1 MEILMTDRSSLFQ
14 PAKLGD
20 LELPN
25 RVLMAPLTR
34 NRSQDDGTPVEMA
47 EKYYGQR
54 ASAGLIFTEATQ
66 VSAMGKGY
74 IKTPGIYSQSHIEG
88 WKKIVDSVHANGG
101 RVFVQLWH
109 VGRISHSSLL
119 PNGRAPVS
127 STDKVAEA
135 MTYTSNGFEPTSK
148 PEALTEEG
156 IRETIADF
164 VSGAKAAKESG
175 FDGIEVH
182 AANGYLL
189 EQFLMD
195 GVNDR
200 TDGYGGS
207 PENRLRIVNE
217 ILDAVSDVW
226 PVNRIGVRLSPL
238 GQFNDVSDSDPETH
252 FGYFI
257 EELDK
262 RGLGYLHVVEQAPG
276 AETDTEQTAIMT
288 RLRAKWSGF
297 YIVNG
302 GYDGDSAA
310 RAVAEGHADAVA
322 FGRAFIAN
330 PDLPQRLHLDAPLNE
345 GDGDT
350 YYGGTEKGYID
361 YPFLEDGAK
370 GKAAQD
376 SPLT

>member
-1 MEILMTDRSSLFQ
+1 MTDRSNLFQ

-20 LELPN
+20 LGLPN

-34 NRSQDDGTPVEMA
+34 NRAQDDGTPVAMA
-47 EKYYGQR
+47 ETYYGQR

-74 IKTPGIYSQSHIEG
+74 IKTPGIYEQKHIDG

-101 RVFVQLWH
+101 RIFMQLWH
-109 VGRISHSSLL
+109 VGRISHTSLL
-119 PNGRAPVS
+119 PDGRNPVS
-127 STDKVAEA
+127 STDKAAEA
-135 MTYTSNGFEPTSK
+135 MTFTHDGFEATSK
-148 PEALTEEG
+148 PDALTEAG
-156 IRETIADF
+156 IRETVADF
-164 VSGAKAAKESG
+164 VTAAKAAKSAG

-200 TDGYGGS
+200 TDAYGGS

-217 ILDAVSDVW
+217 ILDAISEIW
-226 PVNRIGVRLSPL
+226 PTNRIGIRLSPL
-238 GQFNDVSDSDPETH
+238 GQFNDVSDSDPEAH

-257 EELDK
+257 DKLDK
-262 RGLGYLHVVEQAPG
+262 RGLGYLHMVEEAPG
-276 AETDTEQTAIMT
+276 AETDAEQTAIMK
-288 RLRAKWSGF
+288 RLRAKWSSF

-302 GYDGDSAA
+302 GYTGDSAA
-310 RAVAEGHADAVA
+310 QAVADGHADAVA

-330 PDLPQRLHLDAPLNE
+330 PDLPKRLRLNAALNQ
-345 GDGDT
+345 GDGDS
-350 YYGGTEKGYID
+350 YYGGTDKGYID
-361 YPFLEDGAK
+361 YPFLDVSDSEDA
-370 GKAAQD
+370 D
-376 SPLT
+376 

>member
-1 MEILMTDRSSLFQ
+1 MTDRSSLFQ
-14 PAKLGD
+14 PAKLGN

-34 NRSQDDGTPVEMA
+34 NRSRDDGTPVA
-47 EKYYGQR
+47 IAQTYYSQR
-54 ASAGLIFTEATQ
+54 SSAGLIFTEATQ

-74 IKTPGIYSQSHIEG
+74 IKTPGIYTQSHIDG
-88 WKKIVDSVHANGG
+88 WKRIVHEIHANGG

-109 VGRISHSSLL
+109 VGRISHTSLL
-119 PNGRAPVS
+119 PGGRAPVS
-127 STDKVAEA
+127 STDKAADA
-135 MTYTSNGFEPTSK
+135 MTYTEKGFEPTSK
-148 PEALTEEG
+148 PDALTEEG

-164 VSGAKAAKESG
+164 VTAAKAAKAAG

-200 TDGYGGS
+200 KDAYGGS
-207 PENRLRIVNE
+207 PENRLRILNE
-217 ILDAVSDVW
+217 VLDGVSDIW
-226 PVNRIGVRLSPL
+226 PTDRIGVRLSPL

-257 EELDK
+257 DELNK
-262 RGLGYLHVVEQAPG
+262 RNLGYLHMVEQAPG
-276 AETDTEQTAIMT
+276 AETDAEQTEIMK

-302 GYDGDSAA
+302 GFDGDSAA
-310 RAVAEGHADAVA
+310 KAVAEGHADAVA

-330 PDLPQRLHLDAPLNE
+330 PDLPKRLHLNAPLNE

-361 YPFLEDGAK
+361 YPSLD
-370 GKAAQD
+370 D
-376 SPLT
+376 SGRDKVA

>member
-1 MEILMTDRSSLFQ
+1 MTDRSSLFQ
-14 PAKLGD
+14 PTKLGN

-47 EKYYGQR
+47 QTYYGQR

-74 IKTPGIYSQSHIEG
+74 IKTPGIYTQSHIDG
-88 WKKIVDSVHANGG
+88 WKKIVDSVHADGG
-101 RVFVQLWH
+101 RIFVQLWH
-109 VGRISHSSLL
+109 VGRISHTSLL
-119 PNGRAPVS
+119 PDGRAPVS
-127 STDKVAEA
+127 STDKAAEA
-135 MTYTSNGFEPTSK
+135 MTYTHNGFEPTSK
-148 PEALTEEG
+148 PDALTIEG

-164 VSGAKAAKESG
+164 VTAAKAAKDAG

-200 TDGYGGS
+200 TDIYGGS
-207 PENRLRIVNE
+207 PENRLRILNE
-217 ILDAVSDVW
+217 ILDGVSAVW
-226 PVNRIGVRLSPL
+226 PTNRIGVRLSPL

-257 EELDK
+257 DELNK
-262 RGLGYLHVVEQAPG
+262 RGLGYLHMVEQAPG
-276 AETDTEQTAIMT
+276 AETDPEQTDIMK
-288 RLRAKWSGF
+288 RLRTKWTGF

-302 GYDGDSAA
+302 GYHGDSAA
-310 RAVAEGHADAVA
+310 QAVAGGHADAVA

-330 PDLPQRLHLDAPLNE
+330 PDLPKRLHLHASLNE

-361 YPFLEDGAK
+361 YPYLDGSVSDKVA
-370 GKAAQD
+370 
-376 SPLT
+376 

>member
-1 MEILMTDRSSLFQ
+1 MTDRSPLFQ
-14 PAKLGD
+14 PVKLGD

-34 NRSQDDGTPVEMA
+34 NRSEDDGTPVAMA
-47 EKYYGQR
+47 ETYYGQR
-54 ASAGLIFTEATQ
+54 ASAGLILTEAAQ

-74 IKTPGIYSQSHIEG
+74 IKTPGIYTQSHIDG

-101 RVFVQLWH
+101 RIFLQLWH

-119 PNGRAPVS
+119 PEGRAPVS
-127 STDKVAEA
+127 STDKAAEA
-135 MTYTSNGFEPTSK
+135 MTYTHNGFEPTSK
-148 PEALTEEG
+148 PEALTEAG

-164 VSGAKAAKESG
+164 VTGAKAAKEAG
-175 FDGIEVH
+175 FDGVEVH

-200 TDGYGGS
+200 TDAYGGS
-207 PENRLRIVNE
+207 PENRLRLVNE
-217 ILDAVSDVW
+217 ILDTVGEVW
-226 PVNRIGVRLSPL
+226 PANRIGIRLSPL
-238 GQFNDVSDSDPETH
+238 GQFNDVRDSDPEAH

-257 EELDK
+257 KELDK
-262 RGLGYLHVVEQAPG
+262 RGLAYMHMVEQAPG
-276 AETDTEQTAIMT
+276 AETDADQTAVMQ

-310 RAVAEGHADAVA
+310 RAVAERHADAVT
-322 FGRAFIAN
+322 FGRPFIAN
-330 PDLPQRLHLDAPLNE
+330 PDLPKRLHLHAPLNE

-361 YPFLEDGAK
+361 YPFLDEADT
-370 GKAAQD
+370 GKAA
-376 SPLT
+376 